1 MGREAQCFCRWGASK
16 GSVKAHLET
25 RELIIRGDFRKRI
38 LLDQISHISVAKDD
52 LCFKAGGE
60 EVSLSL
66 GARMAEKWAK
76 ALTSPPPTLAKK
88 LGIKSESR
96 VYFWGEIDDHELAN
110 AVRSSLVKEAQI
122 ADLWILR
129 VDEEETLSSF
139 IRRKI
144 NKSEGSPALWV
155 VYPKGQKSGLSESV
169 VRRKLLENGFVDTK
183 VAAVSDRLT
192 ALRFSRRKTDLPF
205 GQKA

>member
-66 GARMAEKWAK
+66 GAPMAEKWAK

-88 LGIKSESR
+88 LGIKSASR
-96 VYFWGEIDDHELAN
+96 VYFWGKIDDHELAN

-122 ADLWILR
+122 IHP
-129 VDEEETLSSF
+129 E
-139 IRRKI
+139 K
-144 NKSEGSPALWV
+144 NK
-155 VYPKGQKSGLSESV
+155 Q
-169 VRRKLLENGFVDTK
+169 VRRQPGFMGSLSQRPKERIKRVRGSEK
-183 VAAVSDRLT
+183 IVGKWFCRYQ
-192 ALRFSRRKTDLPF
+192 SRRRF
-205 GQKA
+205 